1 MNLAQFRREAR
12 KVMKKNP
19 LARRNHHL
27 VVGERVKLSDEGW
40 KYLHSSP
47 HAYFGLVF
55 KPKRPGPLFGEEWKA
70 ARRGGRALGESLKAA
85 DFRRSQTE
93 ILGDVVEVR
102 SNGYFIR
109 WDGESRVAWVPDK
122 YVVSADSTSRKWPG
136 NHYEGVDP
144 MAKKNGRA
152 RRNMAMEYDGIKFDT
167 LDELLAYKQATG
179 GSPFQAPK
187 PHKGFPKFA
196 GAIEEFKADFS
207 KGYKKRASTA
217 ATREDKM
224 AGKEAME
231 LLGGKD
237 AVCPGY
243 RPRTKA
249 ARLSTNKLKR
259 LGMSREAQASFV
271 AEAQGMSPKQA
282 MKLAVEKYG
291 LKCAWRVQP
300 APVKNP
306 KLGPSPTIG
315 YPHYYRQPRNA
326 GPYTPRTFPYGYGGR
341 PATYKVA
348 KENSRKRK
356 KRQHFDAEKWWND
369 THRAYDRLHDKIYK
383 KYGKYNF
390 TPRWGSMQGD
400 VYEYDWEPGEARAL
414 RQQLDKLNDLLTEL
428 YRIDPERAEKA
439 GLATDQFIAF
449 KEVEE
454 ALPSEDAATEFA
466 RKAKKNSSSRR
477 WSRYAIQA
485 AHDFPGWAKEGPVEA
500 NWTSYP
506 TYAYEQFARANGRL
520 KAVPKHI
527 ERTPRSA
534 AEGVY
539 ALGKGP
545 KWPIGDLY
553 HARLAL
559 VYAMAPSNWAVHKKV
574 LAAVRREYPQYN
586 WDKWWSQHMKTLR
599 ARGRKDRTL
608 ASRIEMAAANPAK
621 LSALILKK

>member
-1 MNLAQFRREAR
+1 
-12 KVMKKNP
+12 
-19 LARRNHHL
+19 
-27 VVGERVKLSDEGW
+27 
-40 KYLHSSP
+40 
-47 HAYFGLVF
+47 
-55 KPKRPGPLFGEEWKA
+55 
-70 ARRGGRALGESLKAA
+70 
-85 DFRRSQTE
+85 
-93 ILGDVVEVR
+93 
-102 SNGYFIR
+102 
-109 WDGESRVAWVPDK
+109 
-122 YVVSADSTSRKWPG
+122 
-136 NHYEGVDP
+136 
-144 MAKKNGRA
+144 
-152 RRNMAMEYDGIKFDT
+152 MAMEYDGIKFDT
-167 LDELLAYKQATG
+167 VQELLAYKQATG
-179 GSPFQAPK
+179 GSSFQAPNLPGPRK
-187 PHKGFPKFA
+187 L
-196 GAIEEFKADFS
+196 ADFS

-224 AGKEAME
+224 AGKEAMD

-259 LGMSREAQASFV
+259 LGMSRKAQASFV

-291 LKCAWRVQP
+291 LKCA
-300 APVKNP
+300 VKNP

-341 PATYKVA
+341 PATYKTA
-348 KENSRKRK
+348 KKNASRGGIADGR
-356 KRQHFDAEKWWND
+356 
-369 THRAYDRLHDKIYK
+369 
-383 KYGKYNF
+383 G
-390 TPRWGSMQGD
+390 
-400 VYEYDWEPGEARAL
+400 GEAEFLAMLKKGTVTRCPKCGARGYEPCVSPSGKKTKAHAARIQKARKYADHL
-414 RQQLDKLNDLLTEL
+414 G
-428 YRIDPERAEKA
+428 IDP
-439 GLATDQFIAF
+439 FI
-449 KEVEE
+449 V
-454 ALPSEDAATEFA
+454 
-466 RKAKKNSSSRR
+466 AKKNSSSRR

-527 ERTPRSA
+527 KRTPRSA

-608 ASRIEMAAANPAK
+608 ASKIEMAAANPAK

>member
-19 LARRNHHL
+19 KARRNHHL
-27 VVGERVKLSDEGW
+27 VVGERVKLSAEG
-40 KYLHSSP
+40 
-47 HAYFGLVF
+47 
-55 KPKRPGPLFGEEWKA
+55 
-70 ARRGGRALGESLKAA
+70 
-85 DFRRSQTE
+85 
-93 ILGDVVEVR
+93 VR
-102 SNGYFIR
+102 SFPSQITQGVTLTKRVKKQLRGTVTSVKDWGYSIKLEGKGPWLKR
-109 WDGESRVAWVPDK
+109 AVPMKDEW
-122 YVVSADSTSRKWPG
+122 VVSAESTRRKWPG
-136 NHYEGVDP
+136 NHYKGVDP

-167 LDELLAYKQATG
+167 VQELLAYKQATG

-224 AGKEAME
+224 AGKEAMD

-259 LGMSREAQASFV
+259 LGMSRKAQASFV

-291 LKCAWRVQP
+291 LKCA
-300 APVKNP
+300 VKNP

-341 PATYKVA
+341 PATYKTA
-348 KENSRKRK
+348 KKNASR
-356 KRQHFDAEKWWND
+356 
-369 THRAYDRLHDKIYK
+369 
-383 KYGKYNF
+383 G
-390 TPRWGSMQGD
+390 
-400 VYEYDWEPGEARAL
+400 GEAEFLAMLKKGTVTRCPKCGARGYEPCVSPSGKKTKAHAARIQKARKYADHL
-414 RQQLDKLNDLLTEL
+414 G
-428 YRIDPERAEKA
+428 IDP
-439 GLATDQFIAF
+439 FI
-449 KEVEE
+449 V
-454 ALPSEDAATEFA
+454 
-466 RKAKKNSSSRR
+466 AKKNSSSRR

-527 ERTPRSA
+527 KRTPRSA

-608 ASRIEMAAANPAK
+608 ASKIEMAAANPAK